1 MKRLLLL
8 SLIFT
13 IPIFAQA
20 PSIPNRAFDVRNGN
34 GVIDAGTTY
43 PAAIVIPFKDA
54 AAKQK
59 WLDDYAEANNWEN
72 QRPQQTKQAFALDG
86 IKLWMKGQ
94 SIGGRQTAIR
104 KTTFTVDESDLP
116 QQ

>member
-1 MKRLLLL
+1 MKKLFLLLIVFVL
-8 SLIFT
+8 PT
-13 IPIFAQA
+13 FAQA
-20 PSIPNRAFDVRNGN
+20 PAIPSKAYDVRNGN

-59 WLDDYAEANNWEN
+59 WLDDYADANNWEN

-86 IKLWMKGQ
+86 IKLWMKEQ
-94 SIGGRQTAIR
+94 ARAGRQSAIQKATAAAD
-104 KTTFTVDESDLP
+104 VADLP
-116 QQ
+116 